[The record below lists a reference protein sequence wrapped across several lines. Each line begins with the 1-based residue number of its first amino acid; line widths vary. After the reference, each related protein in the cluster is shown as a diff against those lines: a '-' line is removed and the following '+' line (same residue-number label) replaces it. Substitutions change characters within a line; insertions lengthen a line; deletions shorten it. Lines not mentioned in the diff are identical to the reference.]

1 MVTNRE
7 DKALREFKHLL
18 DDIVYL
24 FRKSLNAETVYL
36 NWVNRSRKQFVLES
50 NSTTLPNVMF
60 QDRALFKNHFLE
72 PFTDLAHVR
81 QLIVGKDLPEA
92 SLKHY
97 YDFVP
102 VKYITVVPFKN
113 NSETVALTCI
123 ETDVELDV
131 SAHEQE
137 ISAYKNALTN
147 VLNTYLELTD
157 LYKDQQ
163 NWTDYEEGIR
173 KISPRLHRVDIID
186 KMLTEVQ
193 RVLPTGSACF
203 LARGM
208 ESWVNVLSAKF
219 ANYSPPV
226 GLALEE
232 KTIAYDALHKG
243 MPEFAIH
250 FNQNP
255 KQISRAESKTEGA
268 TYAVPLLIN
277 ERRHGVLVANDVNP
291 LVFKEST
298 KHQISNL
305 VRMAS
310 FAIQINLEKLPVD
323 KDLLT
328 TDYGNFIPDLWEKTL
343 DRNIDRLSL
352 DDSRTWFG
360 YLAIDNMQTLRSRYR
375 LEELRKIQKLTI
387 NKINPSRFGISGYI
401 GFSSDYVY
409 SYIIQG
415 SGKDHEN
422 WIKLVYNEF
431 SNPVSLN
438 DGRHIAIEISIGA
451 TEIESADE
459 EAHDIILRAK
469 KSLSD
474 ALKGEQKTSLRI

>member
-18 DDIVYL
+18 DDIVCL

-36 NWVNRSRKQFVLES
+36 NWVNRSREQFVLES

-72 PFTDLAHVR
+72 PFTDLAHIR
-81 QLIVGKDLPEA
+81 QLVVDKDLPEA

-113 NSETVALTCI
+113 NGETVALTCI
-123 ETDVELDV
+123 ETDEELDL

-186 KMLTEVQ
+186 KMLNEVQ
-193 RVLPTGSACF
+193 RLLPTGSAYF

-219 ANYSPPV
+219 SNYAPPV

-232 KTIAYDALHKG
+232 KTLAYDALHKG
-243 MPEFAIH
+243 VPEFAIH

-255 KQISRAESKTEGA
+255 KQISRAENKTEGA

-352 DDSRTWFG
+352 EDTRTWFG

-375 LEELRKIQKLTI
+375 LEDLRKIQKLTI
-387 NKINPSRFGISGYI
+387 NKMNPSRFGIPGFI

-415 SGKDHEN
+415 SEKDHEN
-422 WIKLVYNEF
+422 WLKLVYSEF
-431 SNPVSLN
+431 SKPVSLN
-438 DGRHIAIEISIGA
+438 DGRHIAIEINTGA
-451 TEIESADE
+451 TELEAADK
-459 EAHDIILRAK
+459 EAHDMIIRAK

-474 ALKGEQKTSLRI
+474 ALKGEQKKSLRI

>member
-1 MVTNRE
+1 MIRNRE

-36 NWVNRSRKQFVLES
+36 NWVNRSREQFVLES

-72 PFTDLAHVR
+72 PFTDLAHIR
-81 QLIVGKDLPEA
+81 QLVVGKDLPES

-113 NSETVALTCI
+113 NGETVALTCI
-123 ETDVELDV
+123 ETDEELD
-131 SAHEQE
+131 SSECEQE
-137 ISAYKNALTN
+137 ISAYKNAITN

-163 NWTDYEEGIR
+163 NWTDYEEGLR

-193 RVLPTGSACF
+193 RLLPTGSASF

-208 ESWVNVLSAKF
+208 ESWVNVLTAKF
-219 ANYSPPV
+219 SNYSPPV

-243 MPEFAIH
+243 IPEFAIH

-255 KQISRAESKTEGA
+255 KQVSRSENKTEGA

-310 FAIQINLEKLPVD
+310 FAIQINLGKLPVD
-323 KDLLT
+323 QDLLT

-343 DRNIDRLSL
+343 ERNIDRLNL
-352 DDSRTWFG
+352 DNTRSWFG
-360 YLAIDNMQTLRSRYR
+360 YVAIDNMQTLRSRYR
-375 LEELRKIQKLTI
+375 LEDLRKIQKLI
-387 NKINPSRFGISGYI
+387 IKKINPSGFGITGYI
-401 GFSSDYVY
+401 GFGSDYVY

-415 SGKDHEN
+415 SEKDHEN
-422 WIKLVYNEF
+422 WIKMIYNEF
-431 SNPVSLN
+431 SNPLSLN
-438 DGRHIAIEISIGA
+438 DGRNIAIEISTGA
-451 TEIESADE
+451 TEIDSGDE
-459 EAHDIILRAK
+459 EAHDIITRAK
-469 KSLSD
+469 QSLSD
-474 ALKGEQKTSLRI
+474 AIRRERKKSLRI

>member
-18 DDIVYL
+18 DDIVCL

-36 NWVNRSRKQFVLES
+36 NWVNRSREQFVLES

-72 PFTDLAHVR
+72 PFTDLAHIR
-81 QLIVGKDLPEA
+81 QLVVDKDLPEA

-113 NSETVALTCI
+113 NGETVALTCI
-123 ETDVELDV
+123 ETDEELDL

-186 KMLTEVQ
+186 KMLNEVQ
-193 RVLPTGSACF
+193 RLLPTGSAYF

-219 ANYSPPV
+219 SNYAPPV

-232 KTIAYDALHKG
+232 KTLAYDALHKG
-243 MPEFAIH
+243 VPEFAIH

-255 KQISRAESKTEGA
+255 KQISRAENKTEGA

-352 DDSRTWFG
+352 EDTRTWFG

-375 LEELRKIQKLTI
+375 LEDLRKIQKLTI
-387 NKINPSRFGISGYI
+387 NKMNPSRFGIPGFI

-415 SGKDHEN
+415 SEKDHEN
-422 WIKLVYNEF
+422 WLKLVYSEF
-431 SNPVSLN
+431 SKPVSLN
-438 DGRHIAIEISIGA
+438 DGRHIAIEINTGA
-451 TEIESADE
+451 TELEAADK
-459 EAHDIILRAK
+459 EAHDLIIRAK

-474 ALKGEQKTSLRI
+474 ALKGEQKKSLRI

>member
-18 DDIVYL
+18 DDIVCL

-36 NWVNRSRKQFVLES
+36 NWVNRSREQFVLES

-72 PFTDLAHVR
+72 PFTDLAHIR
-81 QLIVGKDLPEA
+81 QLVVDKDLPEA

-113 NSETVALTCI
+113 NGETVALTCI
-123 ETDVELDV
+123 ETDEELDL

-186 KMLTEVQ
+186 KMLNEVQ
-193 RVLPTGSACF
+193 RLLPTGSAYF

-219 ANYSPPV
+219 SNYAPPV

-243 MPEFAIH
+243 VPEFAIH

-255 KQISRAESKTEGA
+255 KQISRAENKTEGA

-352 DDSRTWFG
+352 EDTRTWFG

-375 LEELRKIQKLTI
+375 LEDLRKIQKLTI
-387 NKINPSRFGISGYI
+387 NKMNPSRFGIPGFI

-415 SGKDHEN
+415 SEKDHEN
-422 WIKLVYNEF
+422 WLKLVYSEF
-431 SNPVSLN
+431 SKPVSLN
-438 DGRHIAIEISIGA
+438 DGRHIAIEINTGA
-451 TEIESADE
+451 TELEAADK
-459 EAHDIILRAK
+459 EAHDLIIRAK

-474 ALKGEQKTSLRI
+474 ALKGEQKKSLRI

>member
-18 DDIVYL
+18 DDIVCL

-36 NWVNRSRKQFVLES
+36 NWVNRSREQFVLES

-72 PFTDLAHVR
+72 PFTDLAHIR
-81 QLIVGKDLPEA
+81 QLVVDKDLPEA

-113 NSETVALTCI
+113 NGETVALTCI
-123 ETDVELDV
+123 ETDEELDL

-186 KMLTEVQ
+186 KMLNEVQ
-193 RVLPTGSACF
+193 RLLPTGSAYF

-219 ANYSPPV
+219 SNYTPPV

-232 KTIAYDALHKG
+232 KTLAYDALHKG
-243 MPEFAIH
+243 VPEFAIH

-352 DDSRTWFG
+352 EDTRTWFG

-375 LEELRKIQKLTI
+375 LEDLRKIQKLTI
-387 NKINPSRFGISGYI
+387 NKMNPSRFGIPGFI

-415 SGKDHEN
+415 SEKDHEN
-422 WIKLVYNEF
+422 WLKLVYSEF
-431 SNPVSLN
+431 SKPVSLN
-438 DGRHIAIEISIGA
+438 DGRHIAIEINTGA
-451 TEIESADE
+451 TELEAADK
-459 EAHDIILRAK
+459 EAHDMIIRAK

-474 ALKGEQKTSLRI
+474 ALKGEQKKSLRI

>member
-18 DDIVYL
+18 DDIVFL
-24 FRKSLNAETVYL
+24 FRKSLNAETVYV
-36 NWVNRSRKQFVLES
+36 NWVNRSREQFVLES

-72 PFTDLAHVR
+72 PFTDLSHIR
-81 QLIVGKDLPEA
+81 QLVVGKDLPEA

-102 VKYITVVPFKN
+102 VKYITVLPFKN
-113 NSETVALTCI
+113 NGETVALTCI
-123 ETDVELDV
+123 ETDDELDI
-131 SAHEQE
+131 SIHEQE
-137 ISAYKNALTN
+137 ISAYRNAITN

-163 NWTDYEEGIR
+163 NWTDYEEGLR

-193 RVLPTGSACF
+193 RLLPTGSTCF

-208 ESWVNVLSAKF
+208 ESWVNVLTAKF
-219 ANYSPPV
+219 SNYSPPV

-232 KTIAYDALHKG
+232 KTIAYDALQKG
-243 MPEFAIH
+243 IPEFAIH

-277 ERRHGVLVANDVNP
+277 ERRHGVLVANDLNP

-298 KHQISNL
+298 KHQITNL

-328 TDYGNFIPDLWEKTL
+328 ADYGNFIPDLWEKTL

-352 DDSRTWFG
+352 DNTRTWFG

-387 NKINPSRFGISGYI
+387 NKINPSRFGKTGYI

-415 SGKDHEN
+415 SEKDHET

-431 SNPVSLN
+431 SKPVSLN
-438 DGRHIAIEISIGA
+438 DGRHIAIEISIGS
-451 TEIESADE
+451 TEMEHADK
-459 EAHDIILRAK
+459 EAHDVVTRAK

-474 ALKGEQKTSLRI
+474 VLKGEKKTSLRI